1 MPEPDRLQSAAE
13 LLLLKGVAV
22 PHCRQVAN
30 LSGQLFRAT
39 TPLHGLGNGEEV
51 LLLAAALL
59 HDVGISISYQG
70 HHKHSQEIILQS
82 ELAGFS
88 PEELRVVACLARYHR
103 KSHPSTDHAVFSK
116 LSPAHQELV
125 RKLAALL
132 RIADGLDR
140 THCDAVAHLT
150 ARAVAPREWEI
161 RVSGHAPLWEELWA
175 ANDRK
180 SALFSEVYGVKLS
193 ILRAAAGVLSPEEHP
208 PGR

>member
-1 MPEPDRLQSAAE
+1 VPEPDKLQSAAE
-13 LLLLKGVAV
+13 LLLHKGVAV
-22 PHCRQVAN
+22 AHCRQVAN
-30 LSGQLFRAT
+30 LCGQLFRAT
-39 TPLHGLGNGEEV
+39 ASLHGLGAEEEV

-59 HDVGISISYQG
+59 HDVGISVSYQG
-70 HHKHSQEIILQS
+70 HHKHSQEIILHS
-82 ELAGFS
+82 GAAGFS

-103 KSHPSTDHAVFSK
+103 KSHPSPDHSTFAR
-116 LSPAHQELV
+116 LSPEHQHLV

-150 ARAVAPREWEI
+150 AHAVGPREWEI

-180 SALFSEVYGVKLS
+180 SALFSEVYGVKVS
-193 ILRAAAGVLSPEEHP
+193 ILRAEARALSPEEHP